1 MSAQAQL
8 APNFTLNHVVGHS
21 VSLGD
26 YRGRTVVVIFGGKD
40 SSEQS
45 RQIARTIRSQYS
57 ADQISILSILDMS
70 SVPRL
75 VQGIAKGQINKAY
88 QEAVR
93 DMTADQQAK
102 GLPVP
107 PDPSREIVMLPDW
120 DGKVI
125 SSFNLSAV
133 DRQAVAVL
141 VDNNGYIR
149 GYGAGMQGGEQILS
163 LFR

>member
-1 MSAQAQL
+1 MSAQAQV
-8 APNFTLNHVVGHS
+8 APNFTLNHVAGHS

-26 YRGRTVVVIFGGKD
+26 FRGRTVVLVFGGKD

-45 RQIARTIRSQYS
+45 RQIARTIRSRYTSEQLPL
-57 ADQISILSILDMS
+57 LSVLDMS

-120 DGKVI
+120 DGKVVNG
-125 SSFNLSAV
+125 FNLTGL

-141 VDNNGYIR
+141 VDGNGYIR

-163 LFR
+163 LFG